1 MPPIPAAE
9 SPQLFVLDE
18 PEADASQAQATR
30 ARPAPEGRRRQ
41 GRGSRRPVPVLLA
54 VDGNGL
60 AHRAFHAVGG
70 AEGPPGEARQRVL
83 GMLARIGA
91 ATRPSAC
98 VVGFDDPIRSLR
110 RDRHPG
116 YKSARPPK
124 DDALVD
130 LLDELPGLLR
140 QLGICVAVPP
150 GLEADDVL
158 GSAAALARQRGVAAA
173 LATGDQDAFALVAPT
188 VQVFYLVTGGRMEQ
202 VSPSWLRARYGVGP
216 ASYSAFAALRGDASD
231 CLPGVKGI
239 GAVTAARLLAAYPTV
254 EEALGDPAGV
264 ARLLGAWVAEALVTQ
279 RATYELN
286 RELMAIR
293 DDVPLDVAACTRRLD
308 PAPSPPSSRSTTP
321 PTSPAASSAASPS
334 SAGPPGA
341 APPIPR
347 PACAMGRPGPPWA
360 LHRKRQKGAHDHRH
374 TRRPPPPWLTSAP
387 PGTATRPSST
397 SSATT
402 SCAGWPREANAS
414 PASSGSTTP
423 CSPSWNGPCSPGTTS
438 CSLASAGRARPG

>member
-1 MPPIPAAE
+1 MPPIPAADTD

-18 PEADASQAQATR
+18 PAGT
-30 ARPAPEGRRRQ
+30 PAAAAAPPRREGQGRRRQ

-60 AHRAFHAVGG
+60 LHRAYHAVGG

-83 GMLARIGA
+83 AMLARIGA

-98 VVGFDDPIRSLR
+98 VVGFDDPARSLR

-124 DDALVD
+124 DDALVE
-130 LLDELPGLLR
+130 LLEELPGLLR
-140 QLGICVAVPP
+140 RIGLCVAVPE

-158 GSAAALARQRGVAAA
+158 GSAAALAGRRGVAAA

-216 ASYSAFAALRGDASD
+216 AAYPAFAALRGDASD

-239 GAVTAARLLAAYPTV
+239 GAVTAAHLLAAYGTV
-254 EEALGDPAGV
+254 EDALDDPAGV
-264 ARLLGAWVAEALVTQ
+264 ARLLGGWVAEALVTH

-293 DDVPLDVAACTRRLD
+293 DDVALDVATCTRRLD
-308 PAPSPPSSRSTTP
+308 
-321 PTSPAASSAASPS
+321 
-334 SAGPPGA
+334 
-341 APPIPR
+341 
-347 PACAMGRPGPPWA
+347 
-360 LHRKRQKGAHDHRH
+360 
-374 TRRPPPPWLTSAP
+374 
-387 PGTATRPSST
+387 
-397 SSATT
+397 
-402 SCAGWPREANAS
+402 
-414 PASSGSTTP
+414 
-423 CSPSWNGPCSPGTTS
+423 
-438 CSLASAGRARPG
+438 AGRVASVLEELDAADLTGRFLGSFTQLGRTAWRRAAEA

>member
-1 MPPIPAAE
+1 MPPIPAAD

-18 PEADASQAQATR
+18 PVAEGAAPPAAAR
-30 ARPAPEGRRRQ
+30 ARQAPEGRRRQ

-60 AHRAFHAVGG
+60 AHRAYHAVGG
-70 AEGPPGEARQRVL
+70 AEGPPGEARMRVL
-83 GMLARIGA
+83 AMLAKIGA

-140 QLGICVAVPP
+140 QLGICVAVPA

-158 GSAAALARQRGVAAA
+158 GSAAALARRRGVAAA

-216 ASYSAFAALRGDASD
+216 AAYPAFAALRGDASD

-239 GAVTAARLLAAYPTV
+239 GAVTAARLLAAYGTV
-254 EEALGDPAGV
+254 EEALDDPAGV
-264 ARLLGAWVAEALVTQ
+264 ARLLGGWVAEALVTQ
-279 RATYELN
+279 RATYQLN

-293 DDVPLDVAACTRRLD
+293 DDLPLDVATCTRRLD
-308 PAPSPPSSRSTTP
+308 PGTV
-321 PTSPAASSAASPS
+321 AAILTEHDAADLT
-334 SAGPPGA
+334 GRFLGA
-341 APPIPR
+341 FTQ
-347 PACAMGRPGPPWA
+347 
-360 LHRKRQKGAHDHRH
+360 L
-374 TRRPPPPWLTSAP
+374 
-387 PGTATRPSST
+387 
-397 SSATT
+397 
-402 SCAGWPREANAS
+402 
-414 PASSGSTTP
+414 
-423 CSPSWNGPCSPGTTS
+423 
-438 CSLASAGRARPG
+438 GRAAWRRAADP

>member
-1 MPPIPAAE
+1 MPPIPAAD
-9 SPQLFVLDE
+9 SPQLFALDE
-18 PEADASQAQATR
+18 PAADQA
-30 ARPAPEGRRRQ
+30 ARPWPGPERPRRQ

-83 GMLARIGA
+83 AMLARIGA

-98 VVGFDDPIRSLR
+98 VIGFDDPIRSRR

-130 LLDELPGLLR
+130 LLEELPGLLR
-140 QLGICVAVPP
+140 QLGLCVAVPD

-158 GSAAALARQRGVAAA
+158 GSAAALARRRGVAAA

-216 ASYSAFAALRGDASD
+216 AAYPAFAALRGDTSD
-231 CLPGVKGI
+231 CLPGIKGI
-239 GAVTAARLLAAYPTV
+239 GAVTAARLLAAYDTV
-254 EEALGDPAGV
+254 EDALADPAGV
-264 ARLLGAWVAEALVTQ
+264 ARLLGPWVAEALVTQ

-293 DDVPLDVAACTRRLD
+293 DDVPLEVATCTRRLD
-308 PAPSPPSSRSTTP
+308 AGRV
-321 PTSPAASSAASPS
+321 AAILDEV
-334 SAGPPGA
+334 GA
-341 APPIPR
+341 ADLT
-347 PACAMGRPGPPWA
+347 GRFLGSFAQLGRTAW
-360 LHRKRQKGAHDHRH
+360 
-374 TRRPPPPWLTSAP
+374 RRAAEP
-387 PGTATRPSST
+387 
-397 SSATT
+397 
-402 SCAGWPREANAS
+402 
-414 PASSGSTTP
+414 
-423 CSPSWNGPCSPGTTS
+423 
-438 CSLASAGRARPG
+438 